1 MPNMRIVSNNA
12 ADRGTTTASAQVG
25 SFVVGNLKS
34 DIKSSVWRVTGTSGT
49 LQTTWNSFETVSC
62 VILPFCNFTP
72 TVVIRVRGYSDTAG
86 TVQVVDSGVVLA
98 APSQQVALMGFTA
111 LAAQSAYAYGG
122 GVCARV
128 YIPTTSVKKVVID
141 ITDTSNT
148 AGYLEVSRLVIGE
161 YWYPSINPPH
171 GLSLTLQD
179 TGKQLRTDGGDLLT
193 DVGTRNKKL
202 SLMLENLPVSDRNP
216 LMSILRYSGV
226 TGGVFISVYPEDTD
240 LELERDY
247 QIYGKFTSVPSN
259 TLISFNAYQA
269 PLEIEEV

>member
-1 MPNMRIVSNNA
+1 M
-12 ADRGTTTASAQVG
+12 
-25 SFVVGNLKS
+25 
-34 DIKSSVWRVTGTSGT
+34 
-49 LQTTWNSFETVSC
+49 
-62 VILPFCNFTP
+62 
-72 TVVIRVRGYSDTAG
+72 
-86 TVQVVDSGVVLA
+86 
-98 APSQQVALMGFTA
+98 
-111 LAAQSAYAYGG
+111 
-122 GVCARV
+122 
-128 YIPTTSVKKVVID
+128 
-141 ITDTSNT
+141 
-148 AGYLEVSRLVIGE
+148 
-161 YWYPSINPPH
+161 
-171 GLSLTLQD
+171 
-179 TGKQLRTDGGDLLT
+179 LT